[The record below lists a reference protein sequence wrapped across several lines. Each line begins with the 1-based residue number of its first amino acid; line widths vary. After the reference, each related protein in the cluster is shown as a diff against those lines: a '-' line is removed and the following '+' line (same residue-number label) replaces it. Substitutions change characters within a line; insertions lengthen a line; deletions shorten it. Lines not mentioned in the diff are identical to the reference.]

1 MPQGSVLGPLL
12 FLLYISDLPA
22 VCQHS
27 KVTMF
32 ADDTNVYGTAHD
44 LNILNKDM
52 TNVVNWMSA
61 NKLTVNFEKT
71 NIVVFNKNEKQ
82 NSNKL
87 TICQKTIESKDT
99 AKYLGI
105 HIDKE
110 LNFRKHIKMVKQK
123 LRKIT
128 SSLFQLKRF
137 FRQKT
142 MVKFYKAYVQPVIHY
157 GALIYGCANKTD

>member
-1 MPQGSVLGPLL
+1 
-12 FLLYISDLPA
+12 
-22 VCQHS
+22 
-27 KVTMF
+27 MF
-32 ADDTNVYGTAHD
+32 ADDTNVYGNAHN

-71 NIVVFNKNEKQ
+71 NIVVFNKTEKQ

-87 TICQKTIESKDT
+87 TIGQKTIESKDA

-110 LNFRKHIKMVKQK
+110 LNFRKHIKIVKQ
-123 LRKIT
+123 
-128 SSLFQLKRF
+128 
-137 FRQKT
+137 
-142 MVKFYKAYVQPVIHY
+142 
-157 GALIYGCANKTD
+157 

>member
-1 MPQGSVLGPLL
+1 MQKKEINIGVPQGSVLGPLL
-12 FLLYISDLPA
+12 FLLYINGLSA

-32 ADDTNVYGTAHD
+32 ADDTNVYGTAQD
-44 LNILNKDM
+44 LDTLNKDM

-87 TICQKTIESKDT
+87 TIDPKTIASKDT
-99 AKYLGI
+99 AKYLGM

-110 LNFRKHIKMVKQK
+110 LKFRKHIKMVKQK
-123 LRKIT
+123 HQQIT

-137 FRQKT
+137 F
-142 MVKFYKAYVQPVIHY
+142 
-157 GALIYGCANKTD
+157 